1 MARFILRR
9 LLLIPVA
16 LLAINFVAFAYAHL
30 AQRVQLAQNPF
41 GSAVDTSVPIMQLYG
56 DYLSGV
62 VRGDFGA
69 MPLVG
74 AQAEMVSTV
83 VWRAAGASLGLAVIA
98 FSASTIA
105 GLLLGVG
112 AVQTSPPR
120 IARWLPPMAS
130 AGLAAPSFFI
140 GALAIALVLAL
151 YLRGGEGAQPILP
164 MQGFGWDAHL
174 ILPVLALS
182 VRPTMQIAQTTSGV
196 LMDELGKQYVV
207 AARSRGTPVRKI
219 RWKHVLR
226 NVLPAVILTIA
237 ASFRL
242 MVGELIVVEWLFG
255 WPGMGRLLA
264 LALLPPSVASI
275 GGGMQGAQ
283 RFFLYPELVAAILTI
298 FGFLFLM
305 ADMIS
310 TIAVHAV
317 DPRLRVEVVEP
328 SRA

>member
-41 GSAVDTSVPIMQLYG
+41 GSAVDTSVPIVQLYG

-62 VRGDFGA
+62 VRGNFGT

-74 AQAEMVSTV
+74 AQAEMVSAV

-98 FSASTIA
+98 FTASTIA

-120 IARWLPPMAS
+120 IARWLPPLAS

-140 GALAIALVLAL
+140 GALGIALVLSL

-207 AARSRGTPVRKI
+207 AARSRGTPMRKL

-305 ADMIS
+305 ADMLS